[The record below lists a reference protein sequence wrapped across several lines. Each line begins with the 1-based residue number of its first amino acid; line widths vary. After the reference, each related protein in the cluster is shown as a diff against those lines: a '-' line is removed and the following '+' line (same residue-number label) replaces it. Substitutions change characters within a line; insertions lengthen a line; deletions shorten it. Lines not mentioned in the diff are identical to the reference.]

1 MQKNGDWG
9 KIWCIVPL
17 INKALRFTWSDWGIL
32 EHVTK
37 MHVHV
42 CMYNACN
49 FVCIQSLHCA
59 LLFNFFPFKCFI
71 LEMVP
76 CPYIELCLTVFKSC
90 VVFYYTDVLYRP
102 VSIDGY
108 LDCM

>member
-1 MQKNGDWG
+1 M
-9 KIWCIVPL
+9 
-17 INKALRFTWSDWGIL
+17 
-32 EHVTK
+32 HVTK

-42 CMYNACN
+42 CMYSACN

-59 LLFNFFPFKCFI
+59 LLFNFFPLKCFI

-76 CPYIELCLTVFKSC
+76 CPYIEICLIFLKSC

-102 VSIDGY
+102 VSIDGH
-108 LDCM
+108 LDCIQPSAIVKQRHNYLLIYTVVHMYELYTYE